1 MSTTMNAAD
10 ELDSK
15 ATKSTDVIDVAI
27 SSDDDMLDA
36 IIKLR
41 VDVSSSFQE
50 NDTATSVVVPG
61 ITIASGV
68 ASPPPATSN
77 TIFHDNWSRAQP
89 GRLRGGGS
97 VDDPTNASMYHD
109 NWRVQP
115 SAPRRQRSGQP
126 IKIQR
131 GGVPG
136 FGGGVQ
142 LGQMGVMSS
151 RPPPPSSGGH
161 SFLRSNS
168 GGSAASLTQSST
180 AIRSSSLQ
188 PHFIGGRR
196 WPASAAARS
205 SSTSALE
212 EAAEKIGSKYAPP
225 KDDPWGRDEL
235 EVDGQRPPPVPPPF
249 YTLEDEMKDEGEE
262 VRVNEVEEGEGGV
275 ERQNPTPVPSSSYS
289 SEDERTVEAEEI
301 ERPLTPH
308 LTQEGEGGGVGGREG
323 STGVREDLFSPKND
337 DEGAE
342 NKEDDREL
350 DEGVSAPLLF
360 LPFPAPK
367 SPKEDARADDE
378 QMRLDII
385 ALVEKLELPKSA
397 DVLLAT
403 YEGRE
408 NELLKNLTKMEVQQ
422 WTSICDNDHDERGIS
437 NVDTVVLPFPL
448 GDDVDDC
455 ADEGHDEDQNEDV
468 IDYSRE
474 LDGANNQSR
483 SPPPLSPETH
493 SPTDMEE
500 GEEDCDDVAADDDDG
515 GWGSL
520 QRAAAL
526 SVDDSSAFGTYPT
539 MEMERDE
546 EGGEMGSLE
555 CTAALSGDDEDDDV
569 EDQIFGEVYDRI
581 SRDRHPQEAVRPQP
595 AKTAIHVSIP
605 SLMDLNSASS
615 SFSLAT
621 MTMTTPV
628 ALQYYPVDQ
637 DELEEEEGRRRPA
650 EEDEEPRDD
659 SPPSPHDVKSMVD
672 HSLTGGPSSSNV
684 DNIDS
689 CPPLSHHQSDFV
701 ADLEKI
707 DEGGGSDGPSE
718 FSPIPSASK
727 EEKEPLKQF
736 YDYRHRFYN
745 EQYHYFD
752 DSRFSSRRQ
761 GSGNFDDDKD
771 IESTCSSVTL
781 SEAFDQASKSDWDT
795 MSATSSLTEEYYPRE
810 RGRSVDSRASSSY
823 APSHFSTTS
832 SVTLSR
838 VLGDDLERHEHHDR
852 GFYVAT
858 RLGDFIED
866 VVAPS
871 PAGADAVSA
880 NGVINEDGNEEIVI
894 EKNDMDDE
902 EIDALSYGGVA
913 SSNGS
918 AKKTVGHQIAS
929 SDFEDIGSD
938 MLDLL
943 PECGVPIPSVMAQVG
958 VIRARPSSRGGM
970 LLPWNSARSIQNYGG
985 RSKKKGGG
993 DSSRSMFSISSV
1005 HSFRG

>member
-1 MSTTMNAAD
+1 MNAD

-36 IIKLR
+36 IIELR
-41 VDVSSSFQE
+41 VDVSSSFQK
-50 NDTATSVVVPG
+50 NDTATSVVPG

-68 ASPPPATSN
+68 ASPPPTTSN

-97 VDDPTNASMYHD
+97 VGDPTNANMYHD

-115 SAPRRQRSGQP
+115 SAPRRLRSGQP

-142 LGQMGVMSS
+142 LGQMGVVSS
-151 RPPPPSSGGH
+151 RPPPPSSRGH

-212 EAAEKIGSKYAPP
+212 KAAEKIGSKYAPL

-262 VRVNEVEEGEGGV
+262 VRVNEVEEGGGGV

-289 SEDERTVEAEEI
+289 SEDEMTVEAEEI

-308 LTQEGEGGGVGGREG
+308 LTKEGEGGGVGGEEG
-323 STGVREDLFSPKND
+323 STGAREDLFSPKND

-342 NKEDDREL
+342 NKEGDREI

-367 SPKEDARADDE
+367 SPQEDDRADDKK
-378 QMRLDII
+378 MRLEII
-385 ALVEKLELPKSA
+385 ALGEELELPKSA

-408 NELLKNLTKMEVQQ
+408 NELLKNLTKMKVKQR
-422 WTSICDNDHDERGIS
+422 TSSCDNDHDERGIS
-437 NVDTVVLPFPL
+437 NVDAVVLTFPATTSL
-448 GDDVDDC
+448 GNDVDGC
-455 ADEGHDEDQNEDV
+455 ADEGHDEDHNEDV
-468 IDYSRE
+468 INYSCQ

-493 SPTDMEE
+493 PPTEMEE
-500 GEEDCDDVAADDDDG
+500 GEEDCDDVVDDDGG

-526 SVDDSSAFGTYPT
+526 SVDDSSAFGTHTT

-546 EGGEMGSLE
+546 EGGGMGSLQR
-555 CTAALSGDDEDDDV
+555 TAALSEDDEDDDV

-581 SRDRHPQEAVRPQP
+581 SRDRHPQEAVRPQT

-621 MTMTTPV
+621 MTMTTPM

-637 DELEEEEGRRRPA
+637 DELEREEGRRRPT
-650 EEDEEPRDD
+650 EEDDEPRDD
-659 SPPSPHDVKSMVD
+659 SPPSPHDVKSMFD
-672 HSLTGGPSSSNV
+672 HSLTGCPSSSNV
-684 DNIDS
+684 DNIDIR
-689 CPPLSHHQSDFV
+689 PPLSHHHSDFV

-727 EEKEPLKQF
+727 EEKEPLKPF

-795 MSATSSLTEEYYPRE
+795 MSATSSLTDEYYPRE

-838 VLGDDLERHEHHDR
+838 ALGDDLERHEHHDR

-866 VVAPS
+866 VVVPS

-880 NGVINEDGNEEIVI
+880 NDVINEDGNEETVI
-894 EKNDMDDE
+894 SDGENNDTDDE

-913 SSNGS
+913 SSNGN

-985 RSKKKGGG
+985 RRGNKKKGGG
-993 DSSRSMFSISSV
+993 DSTRSIISSV

>member
-1 MSTTMNAAD
+1 M
-10 ELDSK
+10 
-15 ATKSTDVIDVAI
+15 
-27 SSDDDMLDA
+27 
-36 IIKLR
+36 
-41 VDVSSSFQE
+41 
-50 NDTATSVVVPG
+50 
-61 ITIASGV
+61 
-68 ASPPPATSN
+68 
-77 TIFHDNWSRAQP
+77 
-89 GRLRGGGS
+89 
-97 VDDPTNASMYHD
+97 
-109 NWRVQP
+109 
-115 SAPRRQRSGQP
+115 
-126 IKIQR
+126 
-131 GGVPG
+131 
-136 FGGGVQ
+136 
-142 LGQMGVMSS
+142 
-151 RPPPPSSGGH
+151 
-161 SFLRSNS
+161 
-168 GGSAASLTQSST
+168 
-180 AIRSSSLQ
+180 
-188 PHFIGGRR
+188 
-196 WPASAAARS
+196 
-205 SSTSALE
+205 
-212 EAAEKIGSKYAPP
+212 
-225 KDDPWGRDEL
+225 
-235 EVDGQRPPPVPPPF
+235 
-249 YTLEDEMKDEGEE
+249 
-262 VRVNEVEEGEGGV
+262 
-275 ERQNPTPVPSSSYS
+275 
-289 SEDERTVEAEEI
+289 TVEAEEI

-308 LTQEGEGGGVGGREG
+308 LTQEGERVGVGGGEG
-323 STGVREDLFSPKND
+323 STGAREALFSPTND

-342 NKEDDREL
+342 NKEDDREI

-367 SPKEDARADDE
+367 SPKEDARADGE

-385 ALVEKLELPKSA
+385 ALVEELELPKSA

-408 NELLKNLTKMEVQQ
+408 NELLKNLTKMKVQQ

-437 NVDTVVLPFPL
+437 NMDAVVLPSPDTTSL
-448 GDDVDDC
+448 GDDGDDS
-455 ADEGHDEDQNEDV
+455 ADKGHDEDQNEDV

-493 SPTDMEE
+493 PPTDMEE
-500 GEEDCDDVAADDDDG
+500 GEEDYDDVVDDDDDG

-555 CTAALSGDDEDDDV
+555 RTAALSGDDEDDDV

-581 SRDRHPQEAVRPQP
+581 SRDRHPQEAVRPQS

-628 ALQYYPVDQ
+628 ALQYHPVDQ
-637 DELEEEEGRRRPA
+637 DELEEEEGRGRPV

-684 DNIDS
+684 DNIVI
-689 CPPLSHHQSDFV
+689 CPPLSHHHSDFV

-718 FSPIPSASK
+718 FSPPSASK
-727 EEKEPLKQF
+727 EEMEPLKQF

-795 MSATSSLTEEYYPRE
+795 VSATSSLTEEYYPRE
-810 RGRSVDSRASSSY
+810 SGRSVDSCASLSY

-838 VLGDDLERHEHHDR
+838 ALGDDLDRHEHHDR

-858 RLGDFIED
+858 RLGDFVED
-866 VVAPS
+866 VVVPS

-880 NGVINEDGNEEIVI
+880 NDGINEDGNDETVI
-894 EKNDMDDE
+894 SDGEKNDMDDE
-902 EIDALSYGGVA
+902 EIDVSSYGGVA
-913 SSNGS
+913 SSNGN
-918 AKKTVGHQIAS
+918 AKKTVGLQIAS

-985 RSKKKGGG
+985 RRGGKKKGGG
-993 DSSRSMFSISSV
+993 DSSRSIFSISSV